1 MLAKC
6 WLRDTKD
13 MQTPQILELKIK
25 GLGNRAVIYAAGV
38 FFAIV

>member
-25 GLGNRAVIYAAGV
+25 GLGSRAEIHAAGLYKP
-38 FFAIV
+38 